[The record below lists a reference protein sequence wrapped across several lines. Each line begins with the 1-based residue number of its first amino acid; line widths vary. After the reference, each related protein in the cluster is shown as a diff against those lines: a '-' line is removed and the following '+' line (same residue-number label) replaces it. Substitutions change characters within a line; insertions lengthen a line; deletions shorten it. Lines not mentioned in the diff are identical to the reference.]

1 MPYSLES
8 WADFWTL
15 GVDAKRRLRA
25 GFKQSLTPTELAEV
39 NVSLKPAWS
48 RRLENTE

>member
-8 WADFWTL
+8 GADFWTL

-25 GFKQSLTPTELAEV
+25 GFKQSLTLAEV
-39 NVSLKPAWS
+39 NDPLKPAWS